1 MHDAIEE
8 TTSSELLCLT
18 LKSALNC
25 QLSTRLPTF
34 LLTISA
40 LAGPPSPS
48 LHLIISPN
56 IITYSEAPK
65 RQPIP

>member
-1 MHDAIEE
+1 MAPADIEE
-8 TTSSELLCLT
+8 CLELPT
-18 LKSALNC
+18 VNS
-25 QLSTRLPTF
+25 TF

-40 LAGPPSPS
+40 LPGPPSPS

-56 IITYSEAPK
+56 IITYSEALK